1 MEFIRNWMKEFLIIY
16 LILTILMHLSAG
28 EQYKKYL
35 RFFSGVILLAVL
47 VSPVVRL
54 FGSSEGKRKLSSYY
68 EEFWE
73 ELDSTKQESLKM
85 NTFTDS
91 RMIHKYESAAEEDIK
106 NSARSLGAAVSSVRV
121 QISDDYEI
129 EKITVWMDQQ
139 QDSWYQGQRNGEN
152 IQEKLSVEADAEAE
166 NPNAGAENPN
176 IGEGEADSGKKRQG
190 SSERSQGGETD
201 QQDYEESR
209 LAAYLMETYGLE
221 EEKLLFY

>member
-1 MEFIRNWMKEFLIIY
+1 
-16 LILTILMHLSAG
+16 
-28 EQYKKYL
+28 
-35 RFFSGVILLAVL
+35 
-47 VSPVVRL
+47 
-54 FGSSEGKRKLSSYY
+54 
-68 EEFWE
+68 
-73 ELDSTKQESLKM
+73 
-85 NTFTDS
+85 
-91 RMIHKYESAAEEDIK
+91 
-106 NSARSLGAAVSSVRV
+106 
-121 QISDDYEI
+121 
-129 EKITVWMDQQ
+129 MDQQ